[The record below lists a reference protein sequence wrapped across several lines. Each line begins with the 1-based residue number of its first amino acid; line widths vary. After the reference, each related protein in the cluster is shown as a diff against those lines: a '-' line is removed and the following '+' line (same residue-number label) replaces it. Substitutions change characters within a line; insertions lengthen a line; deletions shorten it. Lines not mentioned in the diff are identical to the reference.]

1 LASGRCAWTWQT
13 DSSDS
18 SWLKLTVLT
27 TVAKKASDLDA
38 QTAKAEY
45 AEAVARRVTDAKG
58 MEQRQKQIDRA
69 RAAMALAGK
78 K

>member
-1 LASGRCAWTWQT
+1 
-13 DSSDS
+13 
-18 SWLKLTVLT
+18 
-27 TVAKKASDLDA
+27 
-38 QTAKAEY
+38 
-45 AEAVARRVTDAKG
+45 VARRVTDAKG